1 MKLTIKQGDTRHAI
15 RATLKTVNGAI
26 VDLSTASI
34 RFVMVSRKN
43 GILID
48 RDATLET
55 DGRVSYVFEEGETDV
70 VGDYAIEF
78 LVTYDD
84 AREETFPHKGFIKLT
99 IEARN
104 GGI

>member
-15 RATLKTVNGAI
+15 RATLKNVNGALI
-26 VDLSTASI
+26 DLSTSTI

-48 RDATLET
+48 REATLEP

-78 LVTYDD
+78 LVTYEDG
-84 AREETFPHKGFIKLT
+84 REETFPHKGFIKLT
-99 IEARN
+99 IEQRN